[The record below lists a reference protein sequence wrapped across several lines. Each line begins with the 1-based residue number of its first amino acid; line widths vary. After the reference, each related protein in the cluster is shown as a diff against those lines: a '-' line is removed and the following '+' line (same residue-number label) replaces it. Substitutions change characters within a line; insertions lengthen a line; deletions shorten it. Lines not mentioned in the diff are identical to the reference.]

1 MEINNYVS
9 WASHFKKQ
17 DLDHLVCLAL
27 ELPGLWVEAWSWFPN
42 GGLWEGSCLLMFH
55 GVRSSLVVQSPKLG
69 YPTSG
74 SGPSPYCSTK
84 ISQATQHRKQN
95 PKTNGETTVSS
106 QEHPKRHTLAKRREK
121 EKIKEVK
128 KEESNQANNQAPK
141 WKWILKIRL

>member
-55 GVRSSLVVQSPKLG
+55 GVRSSLVVQSPGLG
-69 YPTSG
+69 SPLSGISAQPLGFQHQDFTGHTEDITPRLKVKEHPTAKNTQRDSHTYKG
-74 SGPSPYCSTK
+74 KGREKKMSNNR
-84 ISQATQHRKQN
+84 SQEKRKR
-95 PKTNGETTVSS
+95 SS
-106 QEHPKRHTLAKRREK
+106 Q
-121 EKIKEVK
+121 
-128 KEESNQANNQAPK
+128 
-141 WKWILKIRL
+141 